1 MVRHRIANPFF
12 AGSNPVGHSISYCIQ
27 MKDKI
32 QIYINKKQMTYSRPN
47 IVSAINAFIPYLTN
61 DDLVRLTEDVF
72 TIMGQRK
79 EAEEKSIEE
88 GKNIPIQSNRH
99 DT

>member
-1 MVRHRIANPFF
+1 
-12 AGSNPVGHSISYCIQ
+12 
-27 MKDKI
+27 MKKNKI

-47 IVSAINAFIPYLTN
+47 IVNAINSFLTYLTN

-72 TIMGQRK
+72 AIMGQRK

-88 GKNIPIQSNRH
+88 CKNIPIQSNRH

>member
-1 MVRHRIANPFF
+1 MQEIMEMLR
-12 AGSNPVGHSISYCIQ
+12 SNGERECIQ

-47 IVSAINAFIPYLTN
+47 IVSAINAFLPVLTN